1 MKVKVFQVFETKE
14 EVLIP
19 VFDQIYF
26 TSSVFHCCY
35 YYFLFY
41 FIHLFLPFIV
51 PAGQGPPYVD
61 GYNSSTM
68 LVTWDPPVLQNGP
81 DPSYQVQR
89 VVTALSGNP
98 PRVEKGARFTGAGY
112 YLFSGTILPYSAY
125 TGKWEWN
132 LSITPF
138 NSNGAI
144 SDYHIF
150 LNKTTML

>member
-1 MKVKVFQVFETKE
+1 MYFKF
-14 EVLIP
+14 LIQKKK
-19 VFDQIYF
+19 FWYQCSITYILI
-26 TSSVFHCCY
+26 SSVYHYCY
-35 YYFLFY
+35 NFPPPPPFL
-41 FIHLFLPFIV
+41 V
-51 PAGQGPPYVD
+51 PAGQGSPNVD
-61 GYNSSTM
+61 GFNSSTM

-132 LSITPF
+132 LSITPV

-150 LNKTTML
+150 LNKQPCCNLRFSDV